1 MSNLID
7 QLATLH
13 PQTSRRTLKQWLAA
27 GRVRVN
33 GDVVRRGTTELAAGD
48 RVVLGVAVAA
58 PLPGQLRVVHENAR
72 LLVIDKPAGLLT
84 IATATERDRT
94 AYRLLSDRLAESERD
109 RTPSAVKKL
118 FIVHRLDRETSG
130 LLVFAKTE
138 AVKHALQEQFKAQTV
153 ERLYVAIVEGRVRDE
168 SGTLRMRLHEDSGLR
183 VRVARGEEG
192 RDATTHYRVVSRGPD
207 TTCLEVRL
215 ETGRR
220 GQIRAHL
227 AAFGHPIIGDSAYGS
242 RRDPVR
248 RVCLHAS
255 RLGFL
260 DDGAPVR
267 FDCPAPTSFGR
278 RMEQPPAPTVPP
290 TSPPA
295 RPRARARGSAGAAR
309 SPRRRPRTRPARRAR
324 GSGRSSRR

>member
-1 MSNLID
+1 MRAARRTRSEPTLDLIAE
-7 QLATLH
+7 LATLH

-33 GDVVRRGTTELAAGD
+33 GDVVRRGTTEVRVGD
-48 RVVLGVAVAA
+48 RIVLGVAAAA
-58 PLPGQLRVVHENAR
+58 PLPEQLRIVHENAR
-72 LLVIDKPAGLLT
+72 LLVVDKPAGLLT
-84 IATATERDRT
+84 IATVKERDRT
-94 AYRLLSDRLAESERD
+94 AYRVLSDHLAERARD
-109 RTPSAVKKL
+109 RDRDRERAPSAVKQL

-138 AVKHALQEQFKAQTV
+138 AVKHQLQEQFKAQTV
-153 ERLYVAIVEGRVRDE
+153 ERLYVAIVEGRVRDD

-183 VRVARGEEG
+183 VRVAHGQDG
-192 RDATTHYRVVSRGPD
+192 RSATTHYRVLSRGPD
-207 TTCLEVRL
+207 TTRLEVQL

-242 RRDPVR
+242 RRDPLR

-260 DDGAPVR
+260 DEGAPIH
-267 FDCPAPTSFGR
+267 FDCPAPAGFAR
-278 RMEQPPAPTVPP
+278 RMEQPAATTTVPRSSP
-290 TSPPA
+290 PPA
-295 RPRARARGSAGAAR
+295 RPRSRAR
-309 SPRRRPRTRPARRAR
+309 
-324 GSGRSSRR
+324 